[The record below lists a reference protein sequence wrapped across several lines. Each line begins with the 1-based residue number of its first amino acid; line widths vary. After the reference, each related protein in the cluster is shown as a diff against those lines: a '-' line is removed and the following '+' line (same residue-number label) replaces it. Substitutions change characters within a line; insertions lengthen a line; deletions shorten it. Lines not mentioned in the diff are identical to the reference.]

1 MATPGDDLQQQRMSF
16 ADDDDD
22 DDAEEEEDEEEDD
35 EEDSDDNRGSV
46 SDVSGEDRES
56 LSDDED
62 HLYALDHYDEDN
74 LPEYACRYCG
84 IHDPA
89 CVAKC
94 VETKK
99 WFCNAVVGS
108 GGSHLVHHLVRSRSH
123 QVQLH
128 PESPLG
134 DTVLECYNC
143 ASKNSFVLGF
153 VPASSSSVVV
163 LLCRVC
169 VETVPALKDMDW
181 ELAQWHPLIQ
191 DRKFLPWLVK
201 LPSDKLLLRARELSQ
216 AQMTKLE
223 ELWKAEP
230 EAKFADLDRPDILDE
245 EEMGPTL
252 LQYEDGFHYQNILAP
267 LVKIEADYDRQI
279 KESLTEESIS
289 VRWDKSLS
297 GKNLATFSFHRMA
310 VEQSRIMVG
319 DELRI
324 KLGDGAQFL
333 YGKQWEGVGYVKGII
348 DGDVELELRNAGNVP
363 DQIHDDYVV
372 EYIWKSTSYDR
383 MQNALKTLAID
394 DTSVTGYIY
403 HKLLGH
409 QVEEQRI
416 ATARIP
422 ATEDDYAVPGL
433 PTLNESQREAVAAVL
448 QRPLSLIQGPPG
460 TGKTVT
466 SATLVYHLTKQN
478 MGQVLVTAPSNVA
491 VDQLTE
497 KIAASGLRVV
507 RLASKTRE
515 ATSSSVDHLCLHIM
529 TPLAAGDEFAKL
541 QRLKDEIGEL
551 SERDQKKYRSLR
563 NKTERE
569 ILQAADVICC
579 TCVGAGDPRLK
590 NFRFRQVLIDEAT
603 QAIEAEALIP
613 IAMGA
618 KQVVFVGDH
627 CQLGPVVMCKAA
639 AKAGLTQSLFER
651 LVLIGNRP
659 IRLQVQYRMH
669 PALSEFPSNMFYE
682 GSLQNGVTESD
693 RQLLNLPGF
702 AGKEDFPWPVPNKPM
717 FFYSITGMEEISAS
731 GTSYLNRT
739 EASYVEKV
747 VTHLLRMG
755 VTPSQIGVITPYDG
769 QKKYVSEYMRR
780 SGALASALYEAIEVA
795 SVDAFQGRE
804 KDFILVSCVRSSETQ
819 GIGFLSDPR
828 RLNVA
833 LTRARLGIIL
843 LGNPRV
849 LSKNAL
855 WAALLLHMKEYECLV
870 EGPLNNLQ
878 PSYMTFARPRR
889 NPASDSRYAF
899 TALARGGWDGRWE
912 DRRARTDQSAAPGFR
927 SGSRHGRGRKDEQG
941 DSRFDPR
948 YNGYGYDQ
956 EVKNK
961 SGGNAMPIPNF
972 APLPGYA
979 VGDDSSSV
987 GGDSSYGGSQF
998 GGSRA
1003 SFFSQRQNNTK
1014 DRDPGSGYYIGGGE
1028 YSSNDERKF

>member
-1 MATPGDDLQQQRMSF
+1 
-16 ADDDDD
+16 
-22 DDAEEEEDEEEDD
+22 
-35 EEDSDDNRGSV
+35 
-46 SDVSGEDRES
+46 
-56 LSDDED
+56 
-62 HLYALDHYDEDN
+62 
-74 LPEYACRYCG
+74 
-84 IHDPA
+84 
-89 CVAKC
+89 
-94 VETKK
+94 
-99 WFCNAVVGS
+99 
-108 GGSHLVHHLVRSRSH
+108 RSN

-181 ELAQWHPLIQ
+181 ELSQWHPLVQ

-201 LPSDKLLLRARELSQ
+201 VPSDKLQIHARDVSQ
-216 AQMTKLE
+216 DQINKLE
-223 ELWKAEP
+223 ELWKSEP
-230 EAKFADLDRPDILDE
+230 EARFADLDRPDAIDE
-245 EEMGPTL
+245 TELSPTL
-252 LQYEDGFHYQNILAP
+252 LHYEDGYHYQNVLAP
-267 LVKIEADYDRQI
+267 LVKMEADYDKQM

-289 VRWDKSLS
+289 VRWEKSLT
-297 GKNLATFSFHRMA
+297 GRNIATFTFSGRHSA
-310 VEQSRIMVG
+310 ELSRVVVG
-319 DELRI
+319 DELRL
-324 KLGDGAQFL
+324 KLGGGAEFL
-333 YGKQWEGVGYVKGII
+333 HGKPWEGVGYVKDII
-348 DGDVELELRNAGNVP
+348 DGEVEVEMKPDIATRGGGGGGGGKGKRRNGKKDRGENNNHNANKNKGVP
-363 DQIHDDYVV
+363 DQIADDYIV
-372 EYIWKSTSYDR
+372 EYIWKSTSFDR
-383 MQNALKTLAID
+383 MQNALKTFAID

-409 QVEEQRI
+409 PVEEQLI
-416 ATARIP
+416 ANPKLPDNEEFTA
-422 ATEDDYAVPGL
+422 PGL
-433 PTLNESQREAVAAVL
+433 PPLNESQVSAVASVL

-497 KIAASGLRVV
+497 KIAATGLRVV

-529 TPLAAGDEFAKL
+529 TPLAAGDEYKKL
-541 QRLKDEIGEL
+541 QRLKDEVGEL
-551 SERDQKKYRSLR
+551 TERDQRKYMALRSR
-563 NKTERE
+563 TERE

-613 IAMGA
+613 LTMGA

-639 AKAGLTQSLFER
+639 AKAGLMQSLFER
-651 LVLIGNRP
+651 LVLIGIRP
-659 IRLQVQYRMH
+659 LRLQVQYRMH
-669 PALSEFPSNMFYE
+669 PILSEFPSNMFYE

-693 RQLLNLPGF
+693 RQLRHLPGYT
-702 AGKEDFPWPVPNKPM
+702 GKDDFPWPMKSKPM
-717 FFYSITGMEEISAS
+717 FFWGVAGMEEISAS

-739 EASYVEKV
+739 EASYVEKI
-747 VTHLLRMG
+747 VTHLIKMG
-755 VTPSQIGVITPYDG
+755 VNSSQIGVITPYDG
-769 QKKYVSEYMRR
+769 QKKYVQEHMRR
-780 SGALASALYEAIEVA
+780 SGPLAASIYESIEVN

-804 KDFILVSCVRSSETQ
+804 KEIILVSCVRSSETQ

-833 LTRARLGIIL
+833 LTRARLGLVL

-849 LSKNAL
+849 LSKNPL
-855 WAALLLHMKEYECLV
+855 WAALLLHFKEHETLV

-878 PSYMTFARPRR
+878 QSFMTFARPRR
-889 NPASDSRYAF
+889 NLQSDSRYAF

-912 DRRARTDQSAAPGFR
+912 DRNHGYRNAPGF
-927 SGSRHGRGRKDEQG
+927 GGDGGGGGGNRGRRKGRQA

-948 YNGYGYDQ
+948 YNNSHNYDDASTG
-956 EVKNK
+956 V
-961 SGGNAMPIPNF
+961 PLPNF
-972 APLPGYA
+972 APLPDYA
-979 VGDDSSSV
+979 RGGDDMSV
-987 GGDSSYGGSQF
+987 GGGGSVS
-998 GGSRA
+998 GSVYTTG
-1003 SFFSQRQNNTK
+1003 SSSQWSHNRH
-1014 DRDPGSGYYIGGGE
+1014 GGYYGNDMRSQADA
-1028 YSSNDERKF
+1028 SSVASSRY